1 MHLCPLDI
9 ATEMEFPDDFLLA
22 ELGHLQLYNDSLFQ
36 SNFSSAYNE
45 TDALL
50 PTGVKVTIVV
60 VYMIVCVI
68 GLVGNFLVMYV
79 IIR

>member
-1 MHLCPLDI
+1 
-9 ATEMEFPDDFLLA
+9 MEFPDDFLLA
-22 ELGHLQLYNDSLFQ
+22 ELSHLQLYNDSLFHN
-36 SNFSSAYNE
+36 NFSNGYNE

-79 IIR
+79 IVR

>member
-1 MHLCPLDI
+1 
-9 ATEMEFPDDFLLA
+9 MEYTDDFLLA
-22 ELGHLQLYNDSLFQ
+22 ELGHLQFYNDS
-36 SNFSSAYNE
+36 NGTYNE
-45 TDALL
+45 TDGLL

>member
-1 MHLCPLDI
+1 
-9 ATEMEFPDDFLLA
+9 MEFPDDFLLS
-22 ELGHLQLYNDSLFQ
+22 ELGHLQLYNESLFQ
-36 SNFSSAYNE
+36 NNLSSPYNE